1 MPKFYVKEIE
11 ELALQLNHSPRRL
24 RMEQLRGVDSLLGV
38 IDPNKAYPYEF
49 ACYHIT
55 KYQKRHAEAG
65 ALIPG
70 QALIDDLVTLAEVV
84 SRKANLPV
92 GEVGEPVV
100 SHDDVAKELRVSTK
114 TIRRWRNRGLMG
126 LRVVCED
133 GVNRLI
139 FRRATIDR
147 FVQQHS
153 ALVSK
158 GASFSQ
164 LSRDERT
171 KIVDRARELLSQ
183 KRLKLHAVAKVIAE
197 EMGRAVET
205 VRYTL
210 RRHDAAAGSEAI
222 FTQDLEPQHCER
234 EAAMLKAFDAGDSAE
249 SMADAFETTVA
260 EVERTLRTGQL
271 RRWKH
276 TPWECLHNE
285 LFDAPNAEALILDC
299 AEPSG
304 EEGPPVRIP
313 KDLPPYLRQLYVTPL
328 LSREQEHDLFRRYN
342 YLKYKAAK
350 AIRAVDPDSASSDEF
365 DWVAD
370 LSKRIEDVR
379 QRITRA
385 NLRLVVSI
393 AKKHVGWSS
402 NFFEVVSDGNMS
414 LMRAIEKFDF
424 SRGTKFSTYATWAIM
439 KNYARSIPEQ
449 HYHSAKY
456 VTGQDL
462 VLDQAADHREDT
474 DDATVASDRR
484 HVRELIDVGLN
495 ELSVRE
501 REIVRHH
508 FGLGEENGSSVTLDD
523 LGKRFG
529 VTKERVR
536 QIEQKAIARL
546 REVLSPSLA
555 DAL

>member
-1 MPKFYVKEIE
+1 MPKFFVKEIE

-24 RMEQLRGVDSLLGV
+24 RMEQLRGVDALLGL
-38 IDPNKAYPYEF
+38 IDPDRAYPYEF

-55 KYQKRHAEAG
+55 KFQKRRAEAG
-65 ALIPG
+65 ALIPA

-84 SRKANLPV
+84 SRKANLTAAD
-92 GEVGEPVV
+92 VGEPVTL
-100 SHDDVAKELRVSTK
+100 HDDVAKQLRVSTK
-114 TIRRWRNRGLMG
+114 TIRRWRTRGLMG
-126 LRVVCED
+126 LRMVCED
-133 GVNRLI
+133 GVNRLV
-139 FRRATIDR
+139 FLRGTVDR
-147 FVQQHS
+147 FVKQHA
-153 ALVSK
+153 ALVEK

-164 LSRDERT
+164 LSREERT
-171 KIVDRARELLSQ
+171 KIIDRAREIVGG
-183 KRLKLHAVAKVIAE
+183 RRMKLHAVAKVIAE

-210 RRHDAAAGSEAI
+210 RRHDAAAGDEAI
-222 FTQDLEPQHCER
+222 FANDAEPVCDER
-234 EAAMLKAFDAGDSAE
+234 EAAVLKAFDADEPVDVTASALGTTI
-249 SMADAFETTVA
+249 AD
-260 EVERTLRTGQL
+260 VERILRTGRL

-276 TPWECLHNE
+276 GSWESVHHE
-285 LFDAPNAEALILDC
+285 LFEAPNADALILG
-299 AEPSG
+299 APEPTG
-304 EEGPPVRIP
+304 EETAAPRIP
-313 KDLPPYLRQLYVTPL
+313 SDLPPYLRQLYLTPL
-328 LSREQEHDLFRRYN
+328 LTREQEHDLFRRYN
-342 YLKYKAAK
+342 YLKYRAAK
-350 AIRAVDPDSASSDEF
+350 LIRAIDPDSASREEYDGL
-365 DWVAD
+365 AD
-370 LSKRIEDVR
+370 LCQRIEDVR

-449 HYHSAKY
+449 HYHAARY
-456 VTGQDL
+456 VTGQEL
-462 VLDQAADHREDT
+462 VLDQAADHRED
-474 DDATVASDRR
+474 ATESASASDRR
-484 HVRELIDVGLN
+484 QVRELIDAGLKQ
-495 ELSVRE
+495 LTARE

-508 FGLGEENGSSVTLDD
+508 FGLADEGGAGVTLDD

-546 REVLSPSLA
+546 RELLCPSLA
-555 DAL
+555 EAL